1 MTEMQADIIQE
12 TIEQQIVHDMHNGS
26 LWLADDETL
35 EMMVRHV
42 YENIGVWRLMVAIIG
57 ES

>member
-12 TIEQQIVHDMHNGS
+12 TIEQQIVQDMQNGS

-42 YENIGVWRLMVAIIG
+42 WENIGVWRLMGAVIG

>member
-1 MTEMQADIIQE
+1 MTEQQADMIQE
-12 TIEQQIVHDMHNGS
+12 GLERQIVHDMQNGS
-26 LWLADDETL
+26 LWLADDDTL

-42 YENIGVWRLMVAIIG
+42 YENIGVWRLMGAVIG

>member
-1 MTEMQADIIQE
+1 MTEQQADMIQE
-12 TIEQQIVHDMHNGS
+12 GLERQIVHDMQNGS

-42 YENIGVWRLMVAIIG
+42 WENIGVWLSLIHI
-57 ES
+57 

>member
-1 MTEMQADIIQE
+1 MTELQADIMQE
-12 TIEQQIVHDMHNGS
+12 TIERQIVHDMQNGS

-42 YENIGVWRLMVAIIG
+42 YENIGVWRLMGAIIG

>member
-1 MTEMQADIIQE
+1 MTELQRDIIQE
-12 TIEQQIVHDMHNGS
+12 NIERQIVHDMQNGS

-35 EMMVRHV
+35 EMMIIEV
-42 YENIGVWRLMVAIIG
+42 YKNIGVWRLMGAIIG

>member
-12 TIEQQIVHDMHNGS
+12 TIEQQIVYDMQNGS

-42 YENIGVWRLMVAIIG
+42 YENIGVWRLMGAIIG

>member
-12 TIEQQIVHDMHNGS
+12 TIEQQIVHDMQNGS

-42 YENIGVWRLMVAIIG
+42 YELSLIHI
-57 ES
+57 

>member
-1 MTEMQADIIQE
+1 MTELQADIMQE
-12 TIEQQIVHDMHNGS
+12 TIERQIVHDMQSGN

-42 YENIGVWRLMVAIIG
+42 YENIGVWRLMGAIIG
-57 ES
+57 EG

>member
-12 TIEQQIVHDMHNGS
+12 TIEQQIVHDMQNGS

-42 YENIGVWRLMVAIIG
+42 YENIGVWRLMGAIIG
-57 ES
+57 EG

>member
-1 MTEMQADIIQE
+1 MTELQADIMQE
-12 TIEQQIVHDMHNGS
+12 TIERQIVHDMQNGS

-42 YENIGVWRLMVAIIG
+42 YENIGVWRLMGAIIG
-57 ES
+57 EG

>member
-1 MTEMQADIIQE
+1 MTEQQADMIQE
-12 TIEQQIVHDMHNGS
+12 GLERQIVHDMQNGS

-42 YENIGVWRLMVAIIG
+42 WENIGGWRLMGAVIG

>member
-1 MTEMQADIIQE
+1 MMQE
-12 TIEQQIVHDMHNGS
+12 NIERQIVHDMQDGS

-35 EMMVRHV
+35 EMMVREV
-42 YENIGVWRLMVAIIG
+42 YKEIEVWRLMGAVIG

>member
-1 MTEMQADIIQE
+1 MQE
-12 TIEQQIVHDMHNGS
+12 TIERQIVHDMQSGN

-42 YENIGVWRLMVAIIG
+42 YENIGVWRLMGAVIG